1 MPPQDANP
9 TPSFGGFGLRLSV
22 IEPQFDLPGYVRLAD
37 EGDQD
42 VLRRIV
48 ELPLFW
54 ATMGRRIIQLDLAQ
68 SQMAGGLEVEFF
80 RNPADITE

>member
-1 MPPQDANP
+1 MA
-9 TPSFGGFGLRLSV
+9 SS
-22 IEPQFDLPGYVRLAD
+22 LPGPFARQGSSQTGLFARESSLAD